1 MSATATESTAV
12 PILEATSLVKVLGG
26 NRVLDSVSLDL
37 PKGCVKV
44 LIGPSGAGKSTLL
57 QCLNFLLPP
66 DSGHISLEGREVNK
80 KSKRELCAFR
90 QQVGM
95 IFQDFNL
102 FDHLS
107 ALGNVRVALMKVK
120 GMSKL
125 DATERALQEL
135 ARVGLKD
142 KASLYPANLSGGQK
156 QRVAIARALAMD
168 PKVMLLDEPT
178 SALDPELIGEVLA
191 VIRDLAHGGMTMIM
205 ATHQISFSASLA
217 DEFLFMDKGRIVEHG
232 SPAELLGRGSQSRT
246 QAFCSKISEL
256 TGVAGEACEL
266 GDMTA

>member
-1 MSATATESTAV
+1 MSAENQTPPV
-12 PILEATSLVKVLGG
+12 LEARALGKTLGG
-26 NRVLDSVSLDL
+26 NRVLDAVSLSL

-57 QCLNFLLPP
+57 QCLNFLIPP
-66 DSGHISLEGREVNK
+66 DSGSILLEGREVNG
-80 KSKRELCAFR
+80 KSRRELCSLR

-95 IFQDFNL
+95 IFQEFNL

-107 ALGNVRVALMKVK
+107 ALENVRVALMKVK

-125 DATERALQEL
+125 DAGELALAEL
-135 ARVGLKD
+135 ARVGLQD
-142 KASLYPANLSGGQK
+142 KAALYPANLSGGQK

-191 VIRDLAHGGMTMIM
+191 VIRDLAQNGMTMIV

-217 DEFLFMDKGRIVEHG
+217 DEFLFMEKGRVIESG
-232 SPAELLGRGSQSRT
+232 SPAELLRRDSGSRT
-246 QAFCSKISEL
+246 LAFCAKISEL
-256 TGVAGEACEL
+256 SGEGAGADEL
-266 GDMTA
+266 GVECRV